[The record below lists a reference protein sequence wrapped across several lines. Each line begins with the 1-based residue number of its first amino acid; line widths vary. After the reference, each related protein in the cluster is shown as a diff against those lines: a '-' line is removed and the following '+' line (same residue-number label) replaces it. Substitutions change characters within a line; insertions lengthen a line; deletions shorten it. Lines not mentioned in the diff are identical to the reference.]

1 MGRDNSPKSRHRADL
16 SRRAAQR
23 ADYDRI
29 LIVSEGK
36 KTEPNYFNE
45 IRRAYRLH
53 TANVAIHPSKL
64 GTAPMQVVQ
73 YAKELF
79 ENGNT
84 HLQIKPR
91 AFEQVYVVFDRDN
104 HDSYF
109 EALHLANFLN
119 GKTNND
125 NGEPIIFRAIV
136 SVPNFELWLLLHF
149 EDIQHPMHRD
159 EVLKRLRRHI
169 INYDKASLNCFSV
182 TQDKLD
188 IAHQRARLLSEQTT
202 ALGGVSPYTDVWK
215 LVMLLAELKN

>member
-45 IRRAYRLH
+45 IRRTYRLH

-79 ENGNT
+79 ENGNS
-84 HLQIKPR
+84 HLHIKPR

-109 EALHLANFLN
+109 EALYLANSLD

-125 NGEPIIFRAIV
+125 NREPIIFRAIA
-136 SVPNFELWLLLHF
+136 SVPSFELWLLLHF
-149 EDIQHPMHRD
+149 EDIQHPIHRE
-159 EVLKRLRRHI
+159 EVFKRLRQHI
-169 INYDKASLNCFSV
+169 LNYDKASLNCFSM
-182 TQDKLD
+182 TQDKLG
-188 IAHQRARLLSEQTT
+188 IAHQRAQLLSERTT
-202 ALGGVSPYTDVWK
+202 ALDGKQPYTDIWK
-215 LVMLLAELKN
+215 LVMLLMELRK